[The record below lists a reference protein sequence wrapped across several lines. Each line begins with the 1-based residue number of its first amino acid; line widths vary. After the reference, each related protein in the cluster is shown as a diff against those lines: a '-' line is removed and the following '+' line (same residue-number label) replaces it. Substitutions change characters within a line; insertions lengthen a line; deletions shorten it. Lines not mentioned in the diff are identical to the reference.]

1 MAAPADTRKM
11 TIAPDH
17 STLAAVPSV
26 DESAATGPTTL
37 LPAREAV
44 LRRLTEQLPATN
56 STPATLLIIGLMR
69 RDDGRPTAP
78 SALAQVTTLLASSL
92 RADDWLGSSGPAE
105 FVIVMA
111 SPAVGGRV
119 AADRLVAAIAALE
132 IPGLSASA
140 GIAPL
145 SAHLS
150 PGEALRRAT
159 VTLTAARRVGP
170 GTVVQHRE
178 PY

>member
-1 MAAPADTRKM
+1 M

-17 STLAAVPSV
+17 STLAAVPAV
-26 DESAATGPTTL
+26 DESAVAERTTL

-44 LRRLTEQLPATN
+44 LARLAEQLPTTDG
-56 STPATLLIIGLMR
+56 TPVTLLIIGLMR
-69 RDDGRPTAP
+69 RDDGRPTEP
-78 SALAQVTTLLASSL
+78 GALTRVTKLLANSL
-92 RADDWLGSSGPAE
+92 RAEDWLGSSGPAE

-132 IPGLSASA
+132 VPGLSAAA

-145 SAHLS
+145 AAHLD
-150 PGEALRRAT
+150 PDEALRRAT

>member
-1 MAAPADTRKM
+1 M

-17 STLAAVPSV
+17 STLAVSTEP
-26 DESAATGPTTL
+26 TL

-44 LRRLTEQLPATN
+44 LARLAEQLPTTDA
-56 STPATLLIIGLMR
+56 TPATLLIIGLTP
-69 RDDGRPTAP
+69 RDGGRTTPPTT
-78 SALAQVTTLLASSL
+78 LTDVTTLLAASL
-92 RADDWLGSSGPAE
+92 RADDWLGSSGPGE
-105 FVIVMA
+105 FAIVMVG
-111 SPAVGGRV
+111 PAVGGRV

-132 IPGLSASA
+132 MPGLSAAA

-145 SAHLS
+145 TAQLT
-150 PGEALRRAT
+150 PGEALRRGT